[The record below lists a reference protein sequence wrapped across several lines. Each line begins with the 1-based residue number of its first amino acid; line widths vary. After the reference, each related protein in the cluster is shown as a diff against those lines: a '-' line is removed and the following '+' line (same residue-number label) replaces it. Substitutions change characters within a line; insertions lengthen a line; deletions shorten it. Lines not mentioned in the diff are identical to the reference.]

1 MEVFRKNPFKPN
13 VIENN
18 PTAFGLRTKEIIFSI
33 TSLLNDNSIFITGAR
48 GIGKSSLGLQLQKV
62 LSGDNTLLKR
72 CNMDDSYSDA
82 LCIYYACAEETTL
95 EELCLDILYEL
106 EQEIMLLP
114 KVKFN
119 KLKPVLELNFGIIK
133 AKFETE
139 IESNK
144 RSPSSI
150 ANRFVNGLRAIYNEA
165 LALGVFTGIN
175 IMIDEVDQL
184 PKKINFG
191 HFIKIIHETLN
202 NRGCDKLTFLFA
214 GQLGSY
220 TRFNKEDPSFE
231 RIVKC
236 VPLDRLSWEAS
247 NYILDYASATSNP
260 RFQIDEDAKNLVLS
274 LSSGYPYIVHLIG
287 DSCFNELMNSYV
299 ITKSI
304 VLTALEVILLTDKRE
319 KFTEKLRELED
330 LERDLIFYMAS
341 QPVEI
346 LPAEIPYEWIYDK
359 VTDNLEVK
367 KQLDSLLNSLISQ
380 GYLYSIK
387 NKAVYIF
394 SEELFRIFV
403 SYIKIELSIT
413 KTARREFSDKSLDVN
428 LIKER
433 TEKDEKYNEMEIAGE
448 LINSMDA
455 NFISPEERK
464 QLFNE
469 YISSKIPSNYSNA
482 WEEDNFKEKK

>member
-1 MEVFRKNPFKPN
+1 MEEVRKNPFKPN

-33 TSLLNDNSIFITGAR
+33 TSLLNQNSIFITGSR

-62 LSGDNTLLKR
+62 LTGDNTLLKR
-72 CNMDDSYSDA
+72 CNINDTSSDV
-82 LCIYYACAEETTL
+82 LCIYYACAEETIL

-106 EQEIMLLP
+106 EQEVLLLP
-114 KVKFN
+114 KAKLA
-119 KLKPVLELNFGIIK
+119 KLKPTLEFNFGIIK
-133 AKFETE
+133 AKFEAE
-139 IESNK
+139 IASNK

-150 ANRFVNGLRAIYNEA
+150 ANRFVNGLRSIYNDAIE
-165 LALGVFTGIN
+165 LGVFTGIN

-184 PKKINFG
+184 PSKINFG

-247 NYILDYASATSNP
+247 NYILDYASVTSTP
-260 RFQIDEDAKNLVLS
+260 KFQIDEDAKNLILS

-287 DSCFNELMNSYV
+287 DSCFNELSDTQI
-299 ITKSI
+299 ITKTI
-304 VLTALEVILLTDKRE
+304 VLYALEIILLTDKRE

-330 LERDLIFYMAS
+330 LERDLIFYLAS
-341 QPVEI
+341 QPVTI
-346 LPAEIPYEWIYDK
+346 LPAEIPYDWIYDK
-359 VTDNLEVK
+359 VTKNIEVK
-367 KQLDSLLNSLISQ
+367 KQLDSLLSNLVSK

-387 NKAVYIF
+387 DNAVYIF

-413 KTARREFSDKSLDVN
+413 KTARREFSDSKGDAEL
-428 LIKER
+428 LRKR

-448 LINSMDA
+448 LLNSADA
-455 NFISPEERK
+455 NYISTEERK

-469 YISSKIPSNYSNA
+469 YISSKIPSTYSNA
-482 WEEDNFKEKK
+482 WEEDNFKQK